1 MRATPFRRA
10 SRLALLALCVSAVS
24 AAAQANPVHA
34 HIGHVADAFNGTP
47 NGMGLLPTAVAEA
60 EVAVQHATFA
70 AQDPSNLDAM
80 KRHAAH
86 VLHAVDPSLVQG
98 GPGRG
103 YGVKQ
108 AASGAARHIEMA
120 ASAQGASENVR
131 THAPHVAASANNT
144 VQRADGIIA
153 LAQQIQAT
161 SSATEAA
168 ALVQRLATL
177 AGQLVPGTDAN
188 GDGRVGWEAGEGGLQ
203 QATQHV
209 TLMKRGEGL
218 SN

>member
-1 MRATPFRRA
+1 MRATTLRRT
-10 SRLALLALCVSAVS
+10 SPLALCALFLSAGS
-24 AAAQANPVHA
+24 AGAQANPVHA

-60 EVAVQHATFA
+60 EIAAQHATFA

-80 KRHAAH
+80 KRHAGH
-86 VLHAVDPSLVQG
+86 VLHAIDPTLVQS

-103 YGVKQ
+103 YGLKQ

-131 THAPHVAASANNT
+131 THATHVATSANNV
-144 VQRADGIIA
+144 VQRADAIIA
-153 LAQQIQAT
+153 LAQQIQAST
-161 SSATEAA
+161 SATEAA

-177 AGQLVPGTDAN
+177 AGALVPGTDAN
-188 GDGRVGWEAGEGGLQ
+188 GDGRVSWEAGEGGLQ
-203 QATQHV
+203 QATQHM
-209 TLMKRGEGL
+209 TLLKRGEGL
-218 SN
+218 AN